1 MMVFNVYAQDA
12 QWESVTGADTLR
24 EFMAGLKA
32 ERKLPSGKKQS
43 VEYQADGTGI
53 LHSWGGSF
61 LRTWDVTGDDQI
73 CYTVGNEIQCVMLE
87 KSTSDSTLYR
97 VKDVSSNQYHE
108 FTVTSKMAVAKG
120 EPGETGNTGG
130 TAAVSAEEVARELAN
145 PNSPLATLN
154 FKLQY
159 RSFEGD
165 LPNADDQSSW
175 TLLFQ
180 PAFPFELD
188 NGDIIFFRP
197 AIPILLDQPVFDST
211 SSDFDSESGLGNIA
225 FDLAYGR
232 TTNKGMIYAAGVV
245 SSIPTATN
253 DRLGDDHWTL
263 GPELVIG
270 KITKKYVLGA
280 FPSHHWDVGGS
291 GDEDVNLTNLQ
302 LFIVYL
308 PGGGWNIGSSPT
320 MSYNHENNEAAIPLN
335 LTIGKT
341 LILEG
346 RPWKLAV
353 ELNYYVESHDAFAP
367 EWFIGI
373 NIAPVVENVFAGW
386 FK

>member
-1 MMVFNVYAQDA
+1 MMAFSVYAQDA
-12 QWESVTGADTLR
+12 QWESVMGADTLR
-24 EFMAGLKA
+24 DFMVGLKA

-53 LHSWGGSF
+53 LHAWGGSF
-61 LRTWDVTGDDQI
+61 TRAWDVTGDNQI
-73 CYTVGNEIQCVMLE
+73 GYTVGNERQCVRLE

-97 VKDVSSNQYHE
+97 VKDVSNNQYHE
-108 FTVTSKMAVAKG
+108 FTVTSKTAVAEGK
-120 EPGETGNTGG
+120 PGETGNKGG

-159 RSFEGD
+159 RSFDGD
-165 LPNADDQSSW
+165 LPNADDQSST

-197 AIPILLDQPVFDST
+197 AIPILLDQPFFDST
-211 SSDFDSESGLGNIA
+211 SSDFGSESGLGNIA

-232 TTNKGMIYAAGVV
+232 TTDKGMIYAAGVV

-253 DRLGDDHWTL
+253 DRLGNDRWTL
-263 GPELVIG
+263 GPEFIIG
-270 KITKKYVLGA
+270 KITKKYVLGV
-280 FPSHHWDVGGS
+280 FPSHQWDVAGS
-291 GDEDVNLTNLQ
+291 GDEDVNRTNLQ
-302 LFIVYL
+302 MFAVYL

-320 MSYNHENNEAAIPLN
+320 MSYNHENNEALIPLN

-341 LILEG
+341 MILEG

-353 ELNYYVESHDAFAP
+353 ELNYYVENPDSFAP

-373 NIAPVVENVFAGW
+373 NVAPVVENVFAGW